1 MIWVSPLDG
10 NLTWY
15 LHLKLPI
22 STMFSFPVF
31 IFQPHLSLDS
41 GIGPE
46 PGNKTKVQPMMASSA
61 PKTAPTTPLGGGLHG
76 YRKPHLSR
84 AQSGGLSNGNGNGV
98 PMPHATSVGLRRTQR
113 YVQTFTILI
122 IYHSPDQSI
131 PNAGKNRLFGLCLV
145 AFHVT
150 SMNTKFFGIPAL
162 IWDLWLLFWIL
173 IPYCY
178 SFLCF

>member
-46 PGNKTKVQPMMASSA
+46 PGNKTKGQPMMASSA

-113 YVQTFTILI
+113 YVQTFTILNIYLGSYIWIYLGI
-122 IYHSPDQSI
+122 IHLAKVFQ
-131 PNAGKNRLFGLCLV
+131 
-145 AFHVT
+145 
-150 SMNTKFFGIPAL
+150 MPAKIGFSASVL
-162 IWDLWLLFWIL
+162 
-173 IPYCY
+173 
-178 SFLCF
+178 